1 MKKLSKGIIFFIF
14 LFNFNNLAKAQ
25 TIDFEPLNAYWK
37 LTEPLKKGDSL
48 SVVNWQKFL
57 DIESNKIYIQNQG
70 FGNDY
75 LERLRKTIQIV
86 YMPKYE
92 DILNKRVQAIDKD
105 PSSYWLTYKVY
116 VYKKYEK
123 ELKAFQAQLITPTYI
138 PLIYKN
144 AFEWLPKRLQT
155 KDGKIDIHF
164 LGIENDAIAGDG
176 IVIVTLWTLYNQ
188 DKLKLGGLLGHE
200 MHHVLRKPFKFS
212 TTEKQD
218 LGIMYF
224 IKAVLNEG
232 TADMIDKVINIA
244 HNDELPMGMSYKD
257 FELFQADSIVTQVDS
272 NLMMMQKS
280 EGKIFKNEKN
290 YRDLI
295 RWTSGH
301 CPGYY
306 MTDIIIRQG
315 YKKRLM
321 ENIQNPFKFIYLY
334 NKAAKK
340 DKKKPHVFSDKSIKY
355 VKMMEKKYWSNR

>member
-1 MKKLSKGIIFFIF
+1 MTKLFKGFIIT
-14 LFNFNNLAKAQ
+14 LVLCNLNFNVKAQ
-25 TIDFEPLNAYWK
+25 TMDFEPLNAYWK
-37 LTEPLKKGDSL
+37 MIEPLKKGDSL
-48 SVVNWQKFL
+48 SVITWKNFL
-57 DIESNKIYIQNQG
+57 DLEPNKIYIQNQG
-70 FGNDY
+70 FDNDY
-75 LERLRKTIQIV
+75 LERLRKSIEVV

-92 DILNKRVQAIDKD
+92 NVLAKRVVAIEKD

-123 ELKAFQAQLITPTYI
+123 ELKAFQAQLITPSYI

-188 DKLKLGGLLGHE
+188 DKLKLGGLIGHE
-200 MHHVLRKPFKFS
+200 MHHVSRKPFKFP

-232 TADMIDKVINIA
+232 TADMIDKVANIS
-244 HNDELPMGMSYKD
+244 HNDELPMGMGYKD
-257 FELFQADSIVTQVDS
+257 FELFQADSIVAQVDS
-272 NLMMMQKS
+272 NLMVMQKS
-280 EGKIFKNEKN
+280 GGKTFKTEKD
-290 YRDLI
+290 YRNLI

-306 MTDIIIRQG
+306 MTDIIVRQG

-321 ENIQNPFKFIYLY
+321 RAIQNPFKFIYLY

-340 DKKKPHVFSDKSIKY
+340 DKEKPYIFSDESVKY
-355 VKMMEKKYWSNR
+355 VKMMEKKYWTNR